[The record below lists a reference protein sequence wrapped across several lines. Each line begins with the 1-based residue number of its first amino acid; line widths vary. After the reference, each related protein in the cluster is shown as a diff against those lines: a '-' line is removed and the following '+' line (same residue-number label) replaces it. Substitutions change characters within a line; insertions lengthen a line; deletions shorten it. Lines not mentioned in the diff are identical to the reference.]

1 MVEVDFE
8 LRQFGTRVHDTIVCY
23 LVLQSL
29 VADELSDTHNKC
41 LININLIN
49 ERKMNELMWM

>member
-8 LRQFGTRVHDTIVCY
+8 LRQFGTRVHDTIVYY

-29 VADELSDTHNKC
+29 VADELSDTHSKC

-49 ERKMNELMWM
+49 ERK